1 MNKSLFKTAIFISVL
16 LVFCIVIVP
25 APVTAGSTDPMVQV
39 YANSPTSP
47 SYIPRVAGTPWYTGP
62 YEGPVA
68 NTYVPPPGVMP
79 VIVLQGSPYEMGYQ
93 YGLQA
98 PAYIAVVRDAAWASA
113 LSRDTYTNI
122 ITNCSIYSQYITQE
136 LPGFDF
142 PAFFQGMSDAM
153 NDQGIPFSPVD
164 PVVMLYWGGRQGPGP
179 AEHCTAF
186 AAYGNTT
193 GGGSTV
199 VGENFDYFQVPSN
212 SYPVLL
218 AMYPKN
224 GYASILPSGAGRTGS
239 NMAANEKGLVYIV
252 TATPSQGAGD
262 TGPGI
267 TGFLTLPYVAMT
279 AGSVPEAEGF
289 IVNSTRAFALNHV
302 LVDQNGNAE
311 VIESTRARY
320 AIRYSGDTG
329 NATSIIATNHYLN
342 PVMKPSQPV
351 WDPLQ
356 YYPSSYY
363 RYLTAEKMIA
373 DNYGM
378 VNYTTAATIL
388 SSMDWWDG
396 NVWHK
401 NDPWST
407 NTINRFR
414 PDVASLY
421 SIIAVPNEHVVS
433 VCTGNPGMPY
443 WGTKAAGETGTYVNF
458 SVGKNPEML
467 VYTLKADADS
477 MMWKTVR
484 VIGNNPPDTVT
495 TLWAECENRY
505 WEAVFWQDRAVLEK
519 DQTLR
524 AVALGRSATG
534 FSDVIAH
541 AEKIQGMCRDGQ
553 CS

>member
-1 MNKSLFKTAIFISVL
+1 
-16 LVFCIVIVP
+16 
-25 APVTAGSTDPMVQV
+25 
-39 YANSPTSP
+39 
-47 SYIPRVAGTPWYTGP
+47 
-62 YEGPVA
+62 
-68 NTYVPPPGVMP
+68 
-79 VIVLQGSPYEMGYQ
+79 
-93 YGLQA
+93 
-98 PAYIAVVRDAAWASA
+98 
-113 LSRDTYTNI
+113 
-122 ITNCSIYSQYITQE
+122 
-136 LPGFDF
+136 
-142 PAFFQGMSDAM
+142 
-153 NDQGIPFSPVD
+153 
-164 PVVMLYWGGRQGPGP
+164 
-179 AEHCTAF
+179 
-186 AAYGNTT
+186 
-193 GGGSTV
+193 
-199 VGENFDYFQVPSN
+199 
-212 SYPVLL
+212 
-218 AMYPKN
+218 
-224 GYASILPSGAGRTGS
+224 
-239 NMAANEKGLVYIV
+239 
-252 TATPSQGAGD
+252 
-262 TGPGI
+262 
-267 TGFLTLPYVAMT
+267 
-279 AGSVPEAEGF
+279 
-289 IVNSTRAFALNHV
+289 
-302 LVDQNGNAE
+302 
-311 VIESTRARY
+311 
-320 AIRYSGDTG
+320 
-329 NATSIIATNHYLN
+329 
-342 PVMKPSQPV
+342 MKPSQPV